1 MSNMTVWKRLSKN
14 LESFKNKIR
23 TMTRTSGKSITE
35 RLETMSSKEFVEQPP
50 DYFDRLFREALKKA
64 DLTVK
69 ERKRKWKK
77 YQ

>member
-1 MSNMTVWKRLSKN
+1 MKLFKRIKFQLLKPKRLAENMTP
-14 LESFKNKIR
+14 
-23 TMTRTSGKSITE
+23 G
-35 RLETMSSKEFVEQPP
+35 EFIKQPAE
-50 DYFDRLFREALKKA
+50 YFDWFFQEALKKA